1 MISHLLTDLKLA
13 DLGNFANVETATL
26 ESACSELDAAQLK
39 RILKVYT
46 NADDMFTQRYLH
58 GTNENIK
65 TLVDMGKAIDDTPEQ
80 AEHMRNRLL
89 SRETLYFR
97 CLVEVYREWHKKSKV
112 VERVAEREIERNA
125 LQALTEFAVASQQEK
140 ACPVC
145 AEKETQQMEQALSEI
160 KVVD

>member
-1 MISHLLTDLKLA
+1 M
-13 DLGNFANVETATL
+13 
-26 ESACSELDAAQLK
+26 K
-39 RILKVYT
+39 RILRVYT

-65 TLVDMGKAIDDTPEQ
+65 TLVDMGKAINDTPEQ
-80 AEHMRNRLL
+80 AQHMFDQLL

-112 VERVAEREIERNA
+112 ADRVVELEIEHG
-125 LQALTEFAVASQQEK
+125 LQCEYSRRLNCPPAVPVESQ
-140 ACPVC
+140 AMDVVLAW
-145 AEKETQQMEQALSEI
+145 AEKEAQQMEQALTEI